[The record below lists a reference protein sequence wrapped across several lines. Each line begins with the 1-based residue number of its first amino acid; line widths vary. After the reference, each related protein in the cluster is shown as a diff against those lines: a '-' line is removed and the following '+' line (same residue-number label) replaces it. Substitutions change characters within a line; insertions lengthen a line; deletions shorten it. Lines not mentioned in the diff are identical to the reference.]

1 MLKINIRPSK
11 FWTAILDKI
20 LHFHSMFRQKGFYQI
35 KTFQSSGGY
44 IRLSWQETCEAEA
57 SLMPKTLK

>member
-11 FWTAILDKI
+11 FWTAIQDK
-20 LHFHSMFRQKGFYQI
+20 LFDFHSMFRQNGFYQT
-35 KTFQSSGGY
+35 KTFKSSGGY
-44 IRLSWQETCEAEA
+44 IRLPWQKTWEAEA